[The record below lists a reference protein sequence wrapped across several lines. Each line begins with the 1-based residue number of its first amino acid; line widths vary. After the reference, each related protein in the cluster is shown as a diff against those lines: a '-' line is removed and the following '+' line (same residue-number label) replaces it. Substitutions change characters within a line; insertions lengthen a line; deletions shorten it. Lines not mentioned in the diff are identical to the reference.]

1 MQLCSPGAPVE
12 AKWGVPGGAVGA
24 ATPWPRPSPAPQCKG
39 QQGTAQKPSEALAV
53 LCFLRLVGGFVSA
66 EPELL

>member
-24 ATPWPRPSPAPQCKG
+24 ATPWPRPSPAPQCEG

-53 LCFLRLVGGFVSA
+53 LCFLRLVDGFVSA